1 MKLKMILNITT
12 FIVLIFGATMANAGV
27 NCDRGTI
34 KQVYF
39 TFPKNGEGQVN
50 IYFNDGKGGIW
61 KKVPHHTTNEGL
73 DRLFSAAISYKLAN
87 ERVTVYYP
95 NLASCSDISSSG
107 TDATFTAM
115 WLN

>member
-12 FIVLIFGATMANAGV
+12 FIMLILAANMANAGV

-34 KQVYF
+34 KSVYF

-73 DRLFSAAISYKLAN
+73 DRLFSAAISYKVAN
-87 ERVTVYYP
+87 ERVTVRYP
-95 NLASCSDISSSG
+95 NLASCNDISSSE
-107 TDATFTAM
+107 TDATVTAI